1 MNKRNGQE
9 KQRRVKAKK
18 TVAFIPDFLDPN
30 LSPFRS
36 TTGAS
41 AAADQMTKI
50 LANTSLNLNSTAS
63 KRFNLLSLD
72 GVVRMCVSKRLMTKK
87 VDPGPGRS

>member
-9 KQRRVKAKK
+9 KQRRVKAK
-18 TVAFIPDFLDPN
+18 
-30 LSPFRS
+30 
-36 TTGAS
+36 
-41 AAADQMTKI
+41 
-50 LANTSLNLNSTAS
+50 

-87 VDPGPGRS
+87 VDPGGSPP